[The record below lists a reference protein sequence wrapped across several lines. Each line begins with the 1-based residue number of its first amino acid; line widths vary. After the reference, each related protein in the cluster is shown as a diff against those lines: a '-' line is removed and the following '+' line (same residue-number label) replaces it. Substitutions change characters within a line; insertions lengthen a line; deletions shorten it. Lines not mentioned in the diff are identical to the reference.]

1 MSENV
6 AVAGHAPGAV
16 AEHGSG
22 HPGAGLY
29 AIIAFFLVIL
39 TLMELTVYYVHALQP
54 VLVPI
59 LLLLAVA
66 KFILVAGFY
75 MHLHYDQKIF
85 SIFFGFPIILAI
97 FIAIA
102 LILLFTALSTHL
114 ALPSAATRLAHL
126 GQ

>member
-6 AVAGHAPGAV
+6 AVAGHAPGSM
-16 AEHGSG
+16 AEHGAG

-39 TLMELTVYYVHALQP
+39 TLMELTVYYVHSLQP

-59 LLLLAVA
+59 LLLLAIA
-66 KFILVAGFY
+66 KFVLVAGFY
-75 MHLHYDQKIF
+75 MHLHYDQKIYT
-85 SIFFGFPIILAI
+85 IFFGFPLILAV

-102 LILLFTALSTHL
+102 LILLFSALGSHL
-114 ALPSAATRLAHL
+114 ALPSAMARMAR
-126 GQ
+126 